1 MIIRARVVCAVLLGL
16 LAMGLTSRAVL
27 AQTQP
32 ARPNIVVIYADDVGY
47 GDVSAYG
54 KTRLR
59 TPHIDRLAAEGM
71 RFTDAHSAAAT
82 CTPSRYA
89 LLTGQYAWRQPGTGV
104 LPGSAALII
113 DPARPTLP
121 RMLQRAGYVTGIVG
135 KWHLGLGPA
144 AGPDWNNEITPG
156 PLDVGFTSSFIMAA
170 TGDRVPTV
178 YVENRRVVGL
188 DPRDPITVSYDKP
201 VGDWPTGRANPERLT
216 VHPSHGH
223 DQTIVNGIS
232 RIGYMTGGKAALWK
246 DEDMAD
252 VFTRKAVAFLDEHR
266 DKPFFLMFS
275 LHDIHVP
282 RVPHAR
288 FRGVSGMGPRG
299 DVIAQMDWSVGEI
312 LAALDRLKLAD
323 RTLVI
328 FTSDNGPVVDD
339 GYKDDAVGKLGT
351 HTPAGPFRGG
361 KYSNF
366 EGGTRVPWLLRWPSR
381 VKPAVSDALISQVDL
396 FASLAALTG
405 QPAPPAGQA
414 SDTENVLPALL
425 GESKTGRTDL
435 VLQAGALSLRQGH
448 WKYIAPGKGA
458 RINANT
464 NTELGNDPQPQLY
477 DLRADPG
484 ERTNLAEANP
494 TQTRTLAARLD
505 EILADRSAT
514 AQPSQLA
521 APSASARAMPRQKR

>member
-1 MIIRARVVCAVLLGL
+1 MITRAKVVL
-16 LAMGLTSRAVL
+16 AVL
-27 AQTQP
+27 AGLPSMWLASGLVLAQVQP
-32 ARPNIVVIYADDVGY
+32 ARPNIVLIYADDAGY

-54 KTRLR
+54 ATRLR

-89 LLTGQYAWRQPGTGV
+89 LLTGQYAWRRPGTGI

-144 AGPDWNNEITPG
+144 AGPDWNSAITLG

-266 DKPFFLMFS
+266 DRPFFLMFS
-275 LHDIHVP
+275 LHDVHVP

-288 FRGVSGMGPRG
+288 FRGASGMGARG

-339 GYKDDAVGKLGT
+339 GYKDDAVARLGA
-351 HTPAGPFRGG
+351 HKPAGPFRGG

-366 EGGTRVPWLLRWPSR
+366 EAGTRVPWLLRWPSR
-381 VKPAVSDALISQVDL
+381 VKPAASDALISQVDL

-405 QPAPPAGQA
+405 QPAPPADQA
-414 SDTENVLPALL
+414 SDSENVLPALL
-425 GESKTGRTDL
+425 GESKTGRADL
-435 VLQAGALSLRQGH
+435 VLQGGALSLRQGP

-458 RINANT
+458 RLDVNT
-464 NTELGNDPQPQLY
+464 NTELGNDAQPQLY

-484 ERTNLAEANP
+484 ERTNLADANP
-494 TQTRTLAARLD
+494 TRTRTLAARLD
-505 EILADRSAT
+505 EIRQQT
-514 AQPSQLA
+514 AP
-521 APSASARAMPRQKR
+521 APRR